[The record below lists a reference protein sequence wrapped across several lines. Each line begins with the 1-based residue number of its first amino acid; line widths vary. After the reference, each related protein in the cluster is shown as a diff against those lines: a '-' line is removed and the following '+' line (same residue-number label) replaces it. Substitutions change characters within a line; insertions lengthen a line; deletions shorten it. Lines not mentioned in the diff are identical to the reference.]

1 MQMARQLLEDY
12 LAALAGQDI
21 DAIDSLCAACCLV
34 EIPFLEPRRLVGSRE
49 IGKAHREIF
58 ASLERIEIALT
69 DIAADDGHAI
79 GEGRLRVLRRD
90 GDSYDLQIAVAAETG
105 SGDYRRISLYCDTRN
120 IRRWSDRR
128 IL

>member
-12 LAALAGQDI
+12 LAALEQQDI
-21 DAIDSLCAACCLV
+21 DAIESLCTPGCLL
-34 EIPFLEPRRLVGSRE
+34 EIPFLEPRRLVGGRE

-58 ASLERIEIALT
+58 ANLEQIEIALT
-69 DIAADDGHAI
+69 GIAADNGHAI

-90 GDSYDLQIAVAAETG
+90 GDSYDLHLAVAAETG

-120 IRRWSDRR
+120 IRRWSDKR